1 MNERR
6 SNPYINF
13 VARSVQGDCF
23 ADAAAIGLIVSS
35 TPLTEARNDKLL
47 CKRRTL
53 RRLHKRFVPDS
64 CFCLQNVTTFPKV
77 VEILKPEIFLTGPIY
92 DL

>member
-1 MNERR
+1 M
-6 SNPYINF
+6 
-13 VARSVQGDCF
+13 QGDCF

-47 CKRRTL
+47 CKRRKV

-64 CFCLQNVTTFPKV
+64 YLQSTFGYIVNQGAIPFW
-77 VEILKPEIFLTGPIY
+77 IFFYPTIDAG
-92 DL
+92 